1 MRVRAT
7 YTGHQ
12 PDFYVI
18 RSVFRDEHGPVGR
31 DLDDMSRKVLN
42 RARVL
47 VGVRSG
53 VLLTSLRRQSGIGP
67 LGRYVDVVAGVRG
80 VTDYLMAHHDGSP
93 PHVIRPRRRKAL
105 RFTQN
110 GQVRF
115 ARRVNHPGNRGTH
128 FLTRALDVLH

>member
-12 PDFYVI
+12 PDYYVI
-18 RSVFRDEHGPVGR
+18 RSIFRDTGGPVGR
-31 DLDDMSRKVLN
+31 DQDDMSRRVLN
-42 RARVL
+42 RARML
-47 VGVRSG
+47 VGVQSGTLLASGRRRSG
-53 VLLTSLRRQSGIGP
+53 QGP
-67 LGRYVDVVAGVRG
+67 LGPYTDVIFGVRG
-80 VTDYLMAHHDGSP
+80 LTTYLEAHHDGAP

-105 RFTQN
+105 RFIQN

-115 ARRVNHPGNRGTH
+115 ARRVQHPGNTGTR